1 MGYGYYYMDPT
12 YILILI
18 GAAISMLASARVR
31 SAFQKYAR
39 VPSRSGMTGA
49 EAAMR
54 LLHSQGI
61 YDVSVQHVA
70 GNLTDHFDPG
80 SKTVNLSDTV
90 YGSTSLSAIAV
101 AAHECGHAMQHA
113 GGYAPLAIRSA
124 LVPAANLGATVS
136 WPLILVGLFL
146 NGNISYMLIR
156 AGILLFCAVLLF
168 QIVTLPVEFN
178 ASSRALRLLESTGML
193 GRDEIGG
200 GRAVLR
206 AAALTYVAS
215 VAASLLQ
222 LLRLL
227 AIANRRRN

>member
-1 MGYGYYYMDPT
+1 MYGYYYDPT

-18 GAAISMLASARVR
+18 GAVISMLASARVK
-31 SAFQKYAR
+31 SAFNKYSR
-39 VPSRSGMTGA
+39 VRSRSGLTGREVA
-49 EAAMR
+49 ER
-54 LLHSQGI
+54 LLASRGI
-61 YDVSVQHVA
+61 YDVSVQPIS
-70 GNLTDHFDPG
+70 GSLTDHYDPAG
-80 SKTVNLSDTV
+80 KTVNLSEPV
-90 YGSTSLSAIAV
+90 YNSGSLSAIAV

-113 GGYAPLAIRSA
+113 EGYAPLSIRSA
-124 LVPAANLGATVS
+124 LVPAANFGSTIS

-156 AGILLFCAVLLF
+156 LGIMLFCLVLLF

-178 ASSRALRLLESTGML
+178 ASARALKGLEGNGLLGS
-193 GRDEIGG
+193 DELSG

-206 AAALTYVAS
+206 AAALTYVAG

-227 AIANRRRN
+227 SILNRRRN